1 MRRSRAEKMCI
12 LLLKYIP
19 VICAFLMFL
28 HVVFLECGFHYCFA
42 ELAVLTM
49 VSIMILVWSKV
60 FKFCL
65 IHIISSLYTVD
76 ILWCS
81 YIQRYVGFGNHLEQ
95 IRVSALYFGFIILL
109 ILVNKHAEDYKRLIE
124 ENH

>member
-1 MRRSRAEKMCI
+1 MRRSGAEKMCI

-65 IHIISSLYTVD
+65 IHIISSLYTVG

-81 YIQRYVGFGNHLEQ
+81 YIQRYVGFGNH
-95 IRVSALYFGFIILL
+95 FGTNQSECFIFWFYYTF
-109 ILVNKHAEDYKRLIE
+109 NSCQ
-124 ENH
+124 

>member
-49 VSIMILVWSKV
+49 VSIMILV
-60 FKFCL
+60 
-65 IHIISSLYTVD
+65 
-76 ILWCS
+76 
-81 YIQRYVGFGNHLEQ
+81 
-95 IRVSALYFGFIILL
+95 
-109 ILVNKHAEDYKRLIE
+109 
-124 ENH
+124 

>member
-1 MRRSRAEKMCI
+1 MKRVLNFR
-12 LLLKYIP
+12 
-19 VICAFLMFL
+19 
-28 HVVFLECGFHYCFA
+28 VVEGDLNHYCFA

-65 IHIISSLYTVD
+65 IHIISSLHTVG

-81 YIQRYVGFGNHLEQ
+81 YIQRYVGFGDNIDTKVVE
-95 IRVSALYFGFIILL
+95 SAINFWF
-109 ILVNKHAEDYKRLIE
+109 KDDDYKSGDNKVYKYFRGA
-124 ENH
+124 